1 MATTQYPTPDA
12 TARHADGEN
21 AFDLIRR
28 HVGIVWVKPDH
39 HRHTVHVE
47 TFTGDLSDN
56 RDMAVSS

>member
-1 MATTQYPTPDA
+1 MVTTQYPTLGD

-21 AFDLIRR
+21 AYDLIRR

-39 HRHTVHVE
+39 HRHAEVE

-56 RDMAVSS
+56 RDMAVA